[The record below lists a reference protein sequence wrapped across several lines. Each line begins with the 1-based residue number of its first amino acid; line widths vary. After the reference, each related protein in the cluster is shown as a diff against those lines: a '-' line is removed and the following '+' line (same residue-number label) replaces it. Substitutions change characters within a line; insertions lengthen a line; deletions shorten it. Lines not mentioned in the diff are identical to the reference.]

1 MLHGTCNR
9 ILISNNETENKK
21 YRSVGTVQKSNRKTK
36 NTTVSEQFKNLIEK
50 QKIPVSEQLQ
60 NIIEKQ
66 KIPVSEQFQNI
77 LEKQKIPHCRNSSKI

>member
-36 NTTVSEQFKNLIEK
+36 NTSVGTVAKYNRKTKNTNVGTVPKSNKKGVI
-50 QKIPVSEQLQ
+50 
-60 NIIEKQ
+60 
-66 KIPVSEQFQNI
+66 
-77 LEKQKIPHCRNSSKI
+77 

>member
-36 NTTVSEQFKNLIEK
+36 NTTVSEQFKNLIRK
-50 QKIPVSEQLQ
+50 QKFYTGRTV
-60 NIIEKQ
+60 Q
-66 KIPVSEQFQNI
+66 KSNRKTKNTSVGTVPKSNKKGVI
-77 LEKQKIPHCRNSSKI
+77 

>member
-36 NTTVSEQFKNLIEK
+36 NTAVSEQFKNLIEK
-50 QKIPVSEQLQ
+50 QKIPVSEQ
-60 NIIEKQ
+60 
-66 KIPVSEQFQNI
+66 FQNQI
-77 LEKQKIPHCRNSSKI
+77 KRE

>member
-36 NTTVSEQFKNLIEK
+36 NTAVSEQFKNLIEK

-66 KIPVSEQFQNI
+66 KIPVSEQFQNQI
-77 LEKQKIPHCRNSSKI
+77 KRE